1 MFVLNT
7 AAQNSG
13 DIRLVDYTVDHHSG
27 RLELYVGEGVWSTVC
42 YNKISP
48 GAAQAAC
55 RQLGYSDY
63 EQVARYSHKHGVSLG
78 AQLAP

>member
-1 MFVLNT
+1 MFVLNIA

-63 EQVARYSHKHGVSLG
+63 ERVDTVTNMG
-78 AQLAP
+78 